1 MTDQQVLKD
10 YLKADLDQ
18 QDFYLNAVN
27 GVQTIRSKVQTL
39 MAKRTD
45 LAVLRVQAANL
56 IANWVYQY
64 AEGLKH
70 YINGCNEYLNQLQL
84 KLTSV
89 ATPDNPTQ
97 ELVDQ
102 NNFKAK
108 VAALSN
114 AELLQ
119 YCKQVAEEAKE
130 GKFLNDFQYNTLK
143 AATNGNLEMMSALNS
158 YDYYKATQY
167 QQTPEYQQASNNL
180 KLANT
185 ALAFSNFTKIK
196 QTGVLTE
203 NEAMN
208 LLTVATQQP
217 QLLNLQTKDFIV
229 PADLINQD
237 TKDYILTDETQRTP
251 ENMTLIDPSAVEAQK
266 SIQQ

>member
-1 MTDQQVLKD
+1 MTDQVLND

-27 GVQTIRSKVQTL
+27 GVSTIRSKVQAL
-39 MAKRTD
+39 MNKRTD

-56 IANWVYQY
+56 INSWVYQY

-70 YINGCNEYLNQLQL
+70 YIDGCNEYLSQLQL

-89 ATPDNPTQ
+89 TTPDDPTQ

-119 YCKQVAEEAKE
+119 YCKQVTEEAKN

-143 AATNGNLEMMSALNS
+143 AAANGNSLEATSALNS
-158 YDYYKATQY
+158 YDYYKDTQY

-180 KLANT
+180 KLAST
-185 ALAFSNFTKIK
+185 ALAFSNVNKIK
-196 QTGVLTE
+196 QTGVLTD

-217 QLLNLQTKDFIV
+217 QLLILQTKDFIV

-251 ENMTLIDPSAVEAQK
+251 ENMTLIDPSATEAQK

>member
-1 MTDQQVLKD
+1 MTDQVLND

-27 GVQTIRSKVQTL
+27 GVSTIRSKVQAL
-39 MAKRTD
+39 MNKRTD

-56 IANWVYQY
+56 INNLVYQY

-70 YINGCNEYLNQLQL
+70 YINGCNEYLSQLQL

-89 ATPDNPTQ
+89 TTPDNPTQ

-119 YCKQVAEEAKE
+119 YCKQVTEEAKN

-143 AATNGNLEMMSALNS
+143 AAANGNLEMTSALNS
-158 YDYYKATQY
+158 YDYCKNTQY

-180 KLANT
+180 KLAST
-185 ALAFSNFTKIK
+185 ALAFSNVNKIK
-196 QTGVLTE
+196 QAGVLTD

-208 LLTVATQQP
+208 ILTVAAQQP
-217 QLLNLQTKDFIV
+217 QLLNLQTKNFIV

-251 ENMTLIDPSAVEAQK
+251 ENMTLINPSATEAQK